1 MSQRT
6 GWGAT
11 VGTAIALQWAVILVL
26 AGTAWLV
33 SGESAARSLFCGG
46 VAVALPNAVLALWLT
61 LRVRRVG
68 SAGAA
73 AMLLGEMLKLGFTLA
88 AIVLVIG
95 YLKPGLSWLAMLLGV
110 VAALK
115 TQWLAL
121 WVTRRY

>member
-1 MSQRT
+1 MIQKT

-11 VGTAIALQWAVILVL
+11 VGTAIALQWAVILIF
-26 AGTAWLV
+26 AGLAWLV
-33 SGESAARSLFCGG
+33 NGEVGARSLFFGG

-68 SAGAA
+68 AVGAT
-73 AMLLGEMLKLGFTLA
+73 AMMTGEMLKLCLTLA
-88 AIVLVIG
+88 AIVLVVVQ
-95 YLKPGLSWLAMLLGV
+95 LKPGLSWLAMLFGV

-115 TQWLAL
+115 AQWLAL